1 MNSQFALF
9 RIVFGTFLTWHFLA
23 LMPYGA
29 ELFSNEGLISDPALN
44 PTYGFFPNPL
54 YIWDSPAAVTT
65 IIGLAVVASLAFTM
79 GWARRTS
86 AVILWFILT
95 ALFHRNNLTSNPSIP
110 YLGLILILTVLI
122 PIGENFSL
130 SRRNENWQMPM
141 SILSLA
147 TFLLGIGYT
156 FSGWTKLSSPSW
168 IDGSAL
174 AHILNN
180 PLARPGFFRDFLLQM
195 PDGFLAVLT
204 WGALAAELLYLP
216 LCLHRKSRPWIWL
229 LLLGM
234 HLALIVL
241 IDFADLSLGMVM
253 IHLFSFDRRWLK
265 SKGPARIAFDAKCLM
280 CNRFLAFLAREDEK
294 EQLTFESLPNDGPKT
309 SMIVRHERGEARES
323 TAVLVILESLGGH
336 WRALAIMGRFIPRP
350 VRDFLYRFV
359 ARNRHRF
366 GSREA
371 CILPSSAVRKRLI
384 KSMVSVSAIVLI
396 LSLTS
401 CLVTERPPGG
411 NHLGKPDAAFSEVTS
426 SDPTL
431 IQTGD
436 VIAFH
441 MPRREAWA
449 HLRKGK
455 IQKVPYQLFDY
466 GHLALVVDHPD
477 EPRLLQLAMKQAAN
491 IDSGL
496 DYLDD
501 KQWTVFR
508 PTMDIDEDRLKEFV
522 EISLS
527 RLDDPKEAYD
537 FSGVLGLHNRTTTP
551 DEPNEIAKE
560 YTCVTLIQAALHYA
574 GHPTRSIHR
583 KGFLDIVTPAQLIE
597 SGKDKE

>member
-1 MNSQFALF
+1 
-9 RIVFGTFLTWHFLA
+9 
-23 LMPYGA
+23 
-29 ELFSNEGLISDPALN
+29 
-44 PTYGFFPNPL
+44 
-54 YIWDSPAAVTT
+54 
-65 IIGLAVVASLAFTM
+65 
-79 GWARRTS
+79 
-86 AVILWFILT
+86 
-95 ALFHRNNLTSNPSIP
+95 
-110 YLGLILILTVLI
+110 
-122 PIGENFSL
+122 
-130 SRRNENWQMPM
+130 
-141 SILSLA
+141 
-147 TFLLGIGYT
+147 
-156 FSGWTKLSSPSW
+156 
-168 IDGSAL
+168 
-174 AHILNN
+174 
-180 PLARPGFFRDFLLQM
+180 
-195 PDGFLAVLT
+195 
-204 WGALAAELLYLP
+204 
-216 LCLHRKSRPWIWL
+216 
-229 LLLGM
+229 
-234 HLALIVL
+234 
-241 IDFADLSLGMVM
+241 
-253 IHLFSFDRRWLK
+253 
-265 SKGPARIAFDAKCLM
+265 
-280 CNRFLAFLAREDEK
+280 
-294 EQLTFESLPNDGPKT
+294 
-309 SMIVRHERGEARES
+309 
-323 TAVLVILESLGGH
+323 
-336 WRALAIMGRFIPRP
+336 
-350 VRDFLYRFV
+350 
-359 ARNRHRF
+359 
-366 GSREA
+366 
-371 CILPSSAVRKRLI
+371 
-384 KSMVSVSAIVLI
+384 MVSVSAIVLI